1 MSGKV
6 IPRRTY
12 FVIAALLLV
21 LLAATAWVAEIDLGR
36 FNIVV
41 ALTIAVLKALLVI
54 LYFMEVRYSSRLSW
68 IVAGA
73 GFFWLLILIA
83 LTMSDVL
90 TRVPVTLPP
99 H

>member
-1 MSGKV
+1 MSHHV
-6 IPRRTY
+6 IPRRVY
-12 FVIAALLLV
+12 FVIAALLML
-21 LLAATAWVAEIDLGR
+21 LLAATAWVAELDLGR
-36 FNIVV
+36 LSVV
-41 ALTIAVLKALLVI
+41 AALGIALVKALLVI

-90 TRVPVTLPP
+90 TRTAVTLPAE
-99 H
+99 

>member
-1 MSGKV
+1 MSHRV
-6 IPRRTY
+6 IPRRVY
-12 FVIAALLLV
+12 FTVAALLMV

-36 FNIVV
+36 FNVAL
-41 ALTIAVLKALLVI
+41 ALTIALVKALLVI
-54 LYFMEVRYSSRLSW
+54 LYFMEVRYASRLSW

-83 LTMSDVL
+83 LTMSDIL

-99 H
+99 Q